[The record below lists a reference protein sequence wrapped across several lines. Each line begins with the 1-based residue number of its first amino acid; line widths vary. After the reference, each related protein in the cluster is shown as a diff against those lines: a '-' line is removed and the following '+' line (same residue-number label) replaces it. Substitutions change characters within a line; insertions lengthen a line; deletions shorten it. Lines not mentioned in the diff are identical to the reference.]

1 MALSLEQ
8 CKGMGGFAPC
18 PSGGCSLGGN
28 AAVCGGDDAPADEG
42 RTGQDL
48 QENGTSMSVPVVSEI
63 GAEEHGLAV

>member
-1 MALSLEQ
+1 M
-8 CKGMGGFAPC
+8 
-18 PSGGCSLGGN
+18 
-28 AAVCGGDDAPADEG
+28 CGGDDAPADEG